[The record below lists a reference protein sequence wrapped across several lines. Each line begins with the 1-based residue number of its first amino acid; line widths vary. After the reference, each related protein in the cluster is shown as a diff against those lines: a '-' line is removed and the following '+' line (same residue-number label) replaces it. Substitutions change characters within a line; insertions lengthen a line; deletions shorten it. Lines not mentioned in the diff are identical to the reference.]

1 MRQKLILTTASMT
14 LALLL
19 AGCGGD
25 AATVDKSDGSK
36 AAASDTAHDDHA
48 DDDHAEDDHDPGGE
62 ADGDHDDHGTAA
74 AAHGGDTDDDDHADH
89 DEEGGDVVKLSLEAA
104 KEAGIKTSAAE
115 TGAMGQSLSLPA
127 EIRFD
132 ADRVA
137 NVSPKVSGVI
147 GKLFASEGDTVKAG
161 QTLALIRSRELAG
174 LKAAWLTANTRQAL
188 AQKALTREE
197 RLFADKITS
206 EADLQNARAS
216 FDNAKADA
224 DAAENE
230 LHAAGVSHAALE
242 RISTAADG
250 DNADAYLTAPIAGT
264 VVRRTV
270 TLGETVSAGDAGA
283 APLFTL
289 VDDSEVWADIAVYK
303 QDLARIRVGA
313 PVALKTDAG
322 DVLAQSTVAFV
333 LPVINEASRTA
344 TARVIVDNPDGELRP
359 GQFVTADLS
368 VGNASSVL
376 RIPHS
381 AVQLVEDQSSVFVPV
396 EGGFAPK
403 SVMTGAIA
411 GGFVEIRSGLEVGEV
426 FVTDGAFT
434 LKAQLEKDAFG
445 DGHGH

>member
-1 MRQKLILTTASMT
+1 MRQKLTLTTASLT

-19 AGCGGD
+19 AGCGET
-25 AATVDKSDGSK
+25 AATPGQSG
-36 AAASDTAHDDHA
+36 ATQAASAEASHDDH
-48 DDDHAEDDHDPGGE
+48 DDDH
-62 ADGDHDDHGTAA
+62 GDERDY
-74 AAHGGDTDDDDHADH
+74 H
-89 DEEGGDVVKLSLEAA
+89 DEDSGDVVKLSPEAA
-104 KEAGIKTSAAE
+104 KDAGVQLGTVE

-147 GKLFASEGDTVKAG
+147 GKLYAGEGDTVKAG

-174 LKAAWLTANTRQAL
+174 LKATWLTARTRQNL

-197 RLFADKITS
+197 QLFAEKITS
-206 EADLQNARAS
+206 EADLQGARAG

-230 LHAAGVSHAALE
+230 LHAAGVSHEALE
-242 RISTAADG
+242 RIATAADG
-250 DNADAYLTAPIAGT
+250 DNANAYLTAPIAGT

-283 APLFTL
+283 AALFTL
-289 VDDSEVWADIAVYK
+289 VDDSVVWADIAVYK
-303 QDLARIRVGA
+303 QDLSRIRVGA

-333 LPVINEASRTA
+333 LPVIDEASRTA
-344 TARVIVDNPDGELRP
+344 TARVIVDNPEGTLRP

-368 VGNASSVL
+368 VGDPKAVL
-376 RIPHS
+376 RVPQS
-381 AVQLVEDQSSVFVPV
+381 AVQLVEDTPSVFVPV
-396 EGGFAPK
+396 EGGFAPRA
-403 SVMTGAIA
+403 VMTGEKA
-411 GGFVEIRSGLEVGEV
+411 GGFVEIRSGLSAGEEI
-426 FVTDGAFT
+426 VTDGAFT